1 MKPPQAWQAAL
12 GQLQMEMPKAAFD
25 TWVRD
30 AEFLTWEAGTFTIG
44 VRNAYAREWL
54 TDRLT
59 STIAKLLTGIMN
71 QAVEVRF
78 VVVDPQGEA
87 DIKGS
92 GADEQS
98 TVDDPDAETTIS
110 VDVIYESLQKLIV
123 KPHTAVR
130 VPGYVR
136 RWLPYWG
143 HSLGWVYVGLRQ
155 LAFFSNADTGTS
167 FRATLRNIALW
178 SGQSRQT
185 VMRLLNKHHANWF
198 LNKSAGE
205 SEYSFLSYLPFTPG
219 DEASVTDLLVKL
231 GVQDDPAKAL
241 KAALGFRRRD
251 ILPFPAPLP
260 EQVHLEMAP
269 NPRPPVDVILDIC
282 RPYSAETATEIEQL
296 ASQLAAHLMP
306 VQDEIQITHYFIR
319 NHLKLLKSG
328 PGWLVTL
335 LRDEGFIS
343 KAEGYQNPL
352 HIPGGDIGL
361 AKALGYSPDRGRKNQ
376 ITEWLS
382 PKGRRSSQHLAE
394 FVTREG
400 ESGYHF
406 RLQEMELLTSEHQEN
421 CAMISAAVKVFAE
434 LDALD
439 VLRKLDHETP
449 ENILSSMDEKT
460 AAQMEQV
467 IKQVEREGNQEEK
480 ETNRGAN
487 VTRTGESAAQM
498 GQDMHNRGADVTRRG
513 ANVTRRGA
521 DVTERGADVT
531 ILTLLK
537 HLKTIY
543 KHYGLTTP
551 QIVALFE
558 AESQADNGDETRGGG
573 HFSFPLGWVLS
584 DLLKESRIGS
594 HKARVHIR
602 ENISANEFVA
612 ATLCAVVQARALKSI
627 SGYLTTLLTNPDG
640 MTLEQ
645 EFFTLA
651 EMPPA
656 DLADVIQRAAS
667 HPGQKINHTA
677 WDAVMVTAEDTRL
690 SELVTRLSTET
701 PVVRPK

>member
-1 MKPPQAWQAAL
+1 MKPQLAWQAAL
-12 GQLQMEMPKAAFD
+12 GQLQLEMPKAAFD

-30 AEFLTWEAGTFTIG
+30 AEFISFNDDIFTISAK
-44 VRNAYAREWL
+44 NAYAQSWL
-54 TDRLT
+54 ADRLS
-59 STIAKLLTGIMN
+59 STIEKLLTGIMN
-71 QAVEVRF
+71 QVVEVRF
-78 VVVDPQGEA
+78 VVTDLQDEFDIQGDAE
-87 DIKGS
+87 
-92 GADEQS
+92 EQS
-98 TVDDPDAETTIS
+98 TVDDSDAEITIS

-130 VPGYVR
+130 VPGYVL

-185 VMRLLNKHHANWF
+185 VMRLLKSHHANWF
-198 LNKSAGE
+198 LNGSAGE

-260 EQVHLEMAP
+260 KQVHLEMAP
-269 NPRPPVDVILDIC
+269 NPRSPVNMILDIC
-282 RPYSAETATEIEQL
+282 RPYSAEMAPMIEQL
-296 ASQLAAHLMP
+296 ANHLAAHLLP

-319 NHLKLLKSG
+319 NHLKQLKSG

-343 KAEGYQNPL
+343 KAEGYQNPVQ
-352 HIPGGDIGL
+352 ISDGDIGL

-382 PKGRRSSQHLAE
+382 PNGRRSSHHLNE

-400 ESGYHF
+400 ESGYRF
-406 RLQEMELLTSEHQEN
+406 RLQEMELLTSEDQES
-421 CAMISAAVKVFAE
+421 CSMISAAVKAFGE

-449 ENILSSMDEKT
+449 EIVLSSMDVNT

-467 IKQVEREGNQEEK
+467 IEQVEREGNQGEQEE
-480 ETNRGAN
+480 NRGAN
-487 VTRTGESAAQM
+487 VTRIGEPAAQV
-498 GQDMHNRGADVTRRG
+498 GQDMQKRGTDVTDRGADVTRRG

-521 DVTERGADVT
+521 NVT

-537 HLKTIY
+537 HLKTIF
-543 KHYGLTTP
+543 KHYGFTTP
-551 QIVALFE
+551 QILALFE
-558 AESQADNGDETRGGG
+558 DESQANNGDESRGGG
-573 HFSFPLGWVLS
+573 HFSFPLGWILS
-584 DLLKESRIGS
+584 DLLKNSGICS

-640 MTLEQ
+640 MTLDQ

-656 DLADVIQRAAS
+656 DLVDVIQRAAS
-667 HPGQKINHTA
+667 RPGQTTNHQA
-677 WDAVMVTAEDTRL
+677 WDTVMVTAEDNRL
-690 SELVTRLSTET
+690 SELVTRLSTKT
-701 PVVRPK
+701 SVVRPV

>member
-12 GQLQMEMPKAAFD
+12 GQLQLEMPKAAFD

-30 AEFLTWEAGTFTIG
+30 AEIISFEDDIFTIG
-44 VRNAYAREWL
+44 TRNAYARDWL
-54 TDRLT
+54 VDRLT

-78 VVVDPQGEA
+78 VVVDPQDEA
-87 DIKGS
+87 NI
-92 GADEQS
+92 EE
-98 TVDDPDAETTIS
+98 DDDVAETTIS
-110 VDVIYESLQKLIV
+110 VDVIYESMQNLIV

-130 VPGYVR
+130 VPGYIR

-155 LAFFSNADTGTS
+155 LAFFNNANTGKS

-178 SGQSRQT
+178 SGLSPET
-185 VMRLLNKHHANWF
+185 VRKALSSHQARWF
-198 LNKSAGE
+198 LKTAEE
-205 SEYSFLSYLPFTPG
+205 SDYSFLSYLPFTPG
-219 DEASVTDLLVKL
+219 DEAGVTDLLVKL
-231 GVQDDPAKAL
+231 GAQDDPAHAL

-260 EQVHLEMAP
+260 EPVHLKMAP

-282 RPYSAETATEIEQL
+282 RPYSAETAAEIEQL
-296 ASQLAAHLMP
+296 ANQLAAHLIP

-361 AKALGYSPDRGRKNQ
+361 AKALGYSPYRGRKNR

-382 PKGRRSSQHLAE
+382 PTGRGRSQHLAE

-400 ESGYHF
+400 DSGYHF
-406 RLQEMELLTSEHQEN
+406 RLQEMELLTSEDHEN
-421 CAMISAAVKVFAE
+421 CAMISAAVKAFTE

-439 VLRKLDHETP
+439 VLRKLDSETP

-460 AAQMEQV
+460 AARNGQV
-467 IKQVEREGNQEEK
+467 FERMTQEGNQGEQ
-480 ETNRGAN
+480 ETNRGAKW
-487 VTRTGESAAQM
+487 TGISEIAARNRQESSKSGAKWTKSGAKWT
-498 GQDMHNRGADVTRRG
+498 GRGAKW
-513 ANVTRRGA
+513 
-521 DVTERGADVT
+521 TERGAKWT

-537 HLKTIY
+537 HLKTTF
-543 KHYGLTTP
+543 KHYGFTTP

-558 AESQADNGDETRGGG
+558 AEYQAHNGTKSRGGG
-573 HFSFPLGWVLS
+573 HFSFSSGWVLS
-584 DLLKESRIGS
+584 DLLKHSRIGS

-640 MTLEQ
+640 MTVNQ

-656 DLADVIQRAAS
+656 DLADLIQRAAS
-667 HPGQKINHTA
+667 RPGQKINHTA
-677 WDAVMVTAEDTRL
+677 WDAVMFTTEDTRL
-690 SELVTRLSTET
+690 GELVTRLSTKT
-701 PVVRPK
+701 PVVRAK

>member
-1 MKPPQAWQAAL
+1 MKPPQAWLAAL
-12 GQLQMEMPKAAFD
+12 GQLQLEMPKAAFD

-30 AEFLTWEAGTFTIG
+30 AELISFDDDTFTVG
-44 VRNAYAREWL
+44 THNAYARDWL
-54 TDRLT
+54 ADRLT
-59 STIAKLLTGIMN
+59 STITKLLTGIMN

-78 VVVDPQGEA
+78 VVIDPQDEA
-87 DIKGS
+87 DIKGG

-98 TVDDPDAETTIS
+98 TEDDPDAETTIS

-178 SGQSRQT
+178 SGLSAAT
-185 VMRLLNKHHANWF
+185 VMRTLNSHQARWF
-198 LNKSAGE
+198 LKTAEE
-205 SEYSFLSYLPFTPG
+205 SDYSFLSYLPFTPG
-219 DEASVTDLLVKL
+219 DEAGVTNLLVKL
-231 GVQDDPAKAL
+231 GVQDDPAKVL

-282 RPYSAETATEIEQL
+282 RPYSAETASEIEPL

-306 VQDEIQITHYFIR
+306 VQDEIRITHYFIR

-361 AKALGYSPDRGRKNQ
+361 AKALGYSPDRGRKNR

-382 PKGRRSSQHLAE
+382 PTGQGRSQHLAE

-400 ESGYHF
+400 NCGYHF
-406 RLQEMELLTSEHQEN
+406 RLQEMELLTSEDHEN
-421 CAMISAAVKVFAE
+421 CAMISAAVKAFTE

-439 VLRKLDHETP
+439 VLRKLDRETP

-460 AAQMEQV
+460 AARM
-467 IKQVEREGNQEEK
+467 KQVFEQKERVGKRGAN
-480 ETNRGAN
+480 ETSTGKNAARMKQNTRNRGAN
-487 VTRTGESAAQM
+487 E
-498 GQDMHNRGADVTRRG
+498 
-513 ANVTRRGA
+513 
-521 DVTERGADVT
+521 TERGANETKRGANETERGANET

-537 HLKTIY
+537 HLKTTF
-543 KHYGLTTP
+543 KHYGFTTP

-558 AESQADNGDETRGGG
+558 AESQAHNGTESRGGG

-640 MTLEQ
+640 MTVNQ

-656 DLADVIQRAAS
+656 DLADVIQCAAS
-667 HPGQKINHTA
+667 HPGQKINHQV

-690 SELVTRLSTET
+690 SELVTRLSTGT
-701 PVVRPK
+701 SDVRAK

>member
-12 GQLQMEMPKAAFD
+12 GQLQLEMPKAAFD

-30 AEFLTWEAGTFTIG
+30 AELISFEDDIFTIG
-44 VRNAYAREWL
+44 TRNAYARDWL
-54 TDRLT
+54 ADRLT

-71 QAVEVRF
+71 QTIEVRF
-78 VVVDPQGEA
+78 VVADLQDEIDIQG
-87 DIKGS
+87 D
-92 GADEQS
+92 ADEQS
-98 TVDDPDAETTIS
+98 TEDAPDAETTIS
-110 VDVIYESLQKLIV
+110 IDVIYESLQKLIV

-130 VPGYVR
+130 VPGYIR
-136 RWLPYWG
+136 KWLPYWG

-178 SGQSRQT
+178 SGLSPET
-185 VMRLLNKHHANWF
+185 VRKALSSHQARWF
-198 LNKSAGE
+198 LKTAEE
-205 SEYSFLSYLPFTPG
+205 SDYSFLSYLPFTPG
-219 DEASVTDLLVKL
+219 DEAGVTDLLVKL

-241 KAALGFRRRD
+241 KTALGFRRRD

-296 ASQLAAHLMP
+296 ASQLSAYLMP

-319 NHLKLLKSG
+319 NHLKRLKSG

-343 KAEGYQNPL
+343 KVEGYQNPL

-361 AKALGYSPDRGRKNQ
+361 AKALGYSPDRGRKNR
-376 ITEWLS
+376 ISEWLS
-382 PKGRRSSQHLAE
+382 PTGRGRSQHLAE

-400 ESGYHF
+400 ETGYHF
-406 RLQEMELLTSEHQEN
+406 RLQEMELLTSEDHEN
-421 CAMISAAVKVFAE
+421 CTMISAAVKAFTA

-439 VLRKLDHETP
+439 VLRKLDLETP

-460 AAQMEQV
+460 AARNGQVMERMIQ
-467 IKQVEREGNQEEK
+467 EGNQGEQDAS
-480 ETNRGAN
+480 RGAKW
-487 VTRTGESAAQM
+487 TGISGSAARN
-498 GQDMHNRGADVTRRG
+498 GQESSKRGAKWTKRG
-513 ANVTRRGA
+513 AKWTGRGA
-521 DVTERGADVT
+521 KWTGRGAKWT

-537 HLKTIY
+537 HLKTTFN
-543 KHYGLTTP
+543 HYGLTTP
-551 QIVALFE
+551 QILALFE
-558 AESQADNGDETRGGG
+558 AETQANHGTESRGGF

-602 ENISANEFVA
+602 ENISPNEFVA
-612 ATLCAVVQARALKSI
+612 ATLCAVAQARELKSL

-656 DLADVIQRAAS
+656 DLADLIQRAAS
-667 HPGQKINHTA
+667 HPGQKIGHPA
-677 WDAVMVTAEDTRL
+677 WDAVMFTTENTRL

-701 PVVRPK
+701 SVVRSK

>member
-1 MKPPQAWQAAL
+1 MKPSQAWQAAL
-12 GQLQMEMPKAAFD
+12 GQLQLDMPKAAFD

-30 AEFLTWEAGTFTIG
+30 AELISFEDDIFTIG
-44 VRNAYAREWL
+44 THNAYTRDWL
-54 TDRLT
+54 ADRLT
-59 STIAKLLTGIMN
+59 STVAKLLTGIMN
-71 QAVEVRF
+71 KTVEVRF
-78 VVVDPQGEA
+78 VVADLQGEA
-87 DIKGS
+87 DIQGD
-92 GADEQS
+92 ADEQS
-98 TVDDPDAETTIS
+98 TEDAPDAETTIS
-110 VDVIYESLQKLIV
+110 IDVIYESLQKLII

-143 HSLGWVYVGLRQ
+143 LSLGWVYVGLTQ
-155 LAFFSNADTGTS
+155 LAFFNNANPGTP
-167 FRATLRNIALW
+167 FRATLRNIAIW

-185 VMRLLNKHHANWF
+185 VMRLLNSHHAHWF
-198 LNKSAGE
+198 LKKSTSE
-205 SEYSFLSYLPFTPG
+205 SDYSFLSYLPLTPG
-219 DEASVTDLLVKL
+219 DEAGVTELLVKL

-241 KAALGFRRRD
+241 KAALSFRRRD

-282 RPYSAETATEIEQL
+282 RPYSAETAPEIEPL

-306 VQDEIQITHYFIR
+306 VQDEIRITHYFIR

-361 AKALGYSPDRGRKNQ
+361 AKALGYSPDRGRKNR

-382 PKGRRSSQHLAE
+382 PTGRGRSQHLAE

-400 ESGYHF
+400 DCGYHF
-406 RLQEMELLTSEHQEN
+406 RLQEMELLTSEDHEN
-421 CAMISAAVKVFAE
+421 CVIISASVKAFTA

-439 VLRKLDHETP
+439 VLRKLDRLTP
-449 ENILSSMDEKT
+449 ENILSSMGKKT
-460 AAQMEQV
+460 AARMEQV
-467 IKQVEREGNQEEK
+467 IKQVEREGNQGEQEA
-480 ETNRGAN
+480 NRGAN
-487 VTRTGESAAQM
+487 VTRAGESAARMEQET
-498 GQDMHNRGADVTRRG
+498 QKRGANVTGRGANVTRRG

-521 DVTERGADVT
+521 NVT

-537 HLKTIY
+537 HLKTTFN
-543 KHYGLTTP
+543 HYGLTTP
-551 QIVALFE
+551 QILALFE
-558 AESQADNGDETRGGG
+558 AETQADNGDETRGGG

-602 ENISANEFVA
+602 KNISPNEFVA
-612 ATLCAVVQARALKSI
+612 ATLCAVVQARELKSI

-640 MTLEQ
+640 MTLNQ

-667 HPGQKINHTA
+667 RPGQKINHPA
-677 WDAVMVTAEDTRL
+677 WDAVMFTAEDTRL

-701 PVVRPK
+701 SVVRS